1 MADHRRIRKVIQN
14 DRRRMGSLS
23 AAIASDVGGV
33 QILQRTGGGLSAA
46 IAQPPSV

>member
-33 QILQRTGGGLSAA
+33 QILQRTGGLSAA